1 MSFGLLSARSDLLFP
16 SLNLSLPVRDV
27 LLGALGL
34 EGLTVAPP
42 EGGLAVGVDVA
53 AQLLGGRQ
61 SVRGVEL
68 NVFPALTAAGV
79 TELKLQR
86 QRERD
91 SFLSDASLNN
101 LHVPLPFFFFQAY
114 HDVLL
119 IDSLGKLVGLG
130 ADGVSDGP
138 QALLVKHVDGAGV
151 QGGVVGLEHLK
162 QHLKCK
168 QSNWLP
174 CFHCLSRPN
183 ISQFQWDNVS
193 ELLINIFAQL

>member
-34 EGLTVAPP
+34 EGLTVAPT

-101 LHVPLPFFFFQAY
+101 LHVPLPFFSF
-114 HDVLL
+114 
-119 IDSLGKLVGLG
+119 KLTTT
-130 ADGVSDGP
+130 S
-138 QALLVKHVDGAGV
+138 
-151 QGGVVGLEHLK
+151 
-162 QHLKCK
+162 C
-168 QSNWLP
+168 
-174 CFHCLSRPN
+174 
-183 ISQFQWDNVS
+183 
-193 ELLINIFAQL
+193 